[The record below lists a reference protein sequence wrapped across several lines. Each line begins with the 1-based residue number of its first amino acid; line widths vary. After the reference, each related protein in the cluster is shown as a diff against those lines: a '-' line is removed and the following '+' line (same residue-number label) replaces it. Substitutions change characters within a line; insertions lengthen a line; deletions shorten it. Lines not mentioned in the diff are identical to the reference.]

1 MTPLAAGQTIA
12 MTSAANLYSS
22 VINDVIQSVRDSF
35 LDEGI
40 DEGVLTDLKGLW
52 ESKLAASGTI
62 DHTPG
67 GRNSQEAMLD
77 ARQRAMG
84 GGGGGGQAGSSGAA
98 SGTATGAGAAPGGG
112 AVTGSQ
118 LVITDPERLVPVQIT
133 IPAQPGNPQSQ
144 ARALTVQVPAHALS
158 KEGPSA
164 AVLQTL
170 LTQAITSALDL
181 PESHAAK
188 FLQDRINSAFN
199 LR

>member
-1 MTPLAAGQTIA
+1 MTLKLLALAKVC
-12 MTSAANLYSS
+12 S
-22 VINDVIQSVRDSF
+22 VLGNISDVSWHLSKRGSEFENRSTFSF
-35 LDEGI
+35 LD
-40 DEGVLTDLKGLW
+40 K
-52 ESKLAASGTI
+52 
-62 DHTPG
+62 
-67 GRNSQEAMLD
+67 NSLHKNKAC
-77 ARQRAMG
+77 
-84 GGGGGGQAGSSGAA
+84 
-98 SGTATGAGAAPGGG
+98 ATGAGAAPGGG

>member
-1 MTPLAAGQTIA
+1 
-12 MTSAANLYSS
+12 
-22 VINDVIQSVRDSF
+22 
-35 LDEGI
+35 
-40 DEGVLTDLKGLW
+40 
-52 ESKLAASGTI
+52 
-62 DHTPG
+62 
-67 GRNSQEAMLD
+67 MLD
-77 ARQRAMG
+77 ARQRVMG
-84 GGGGGGQAGSSGAA
+84 GQGASSSGAPA
-98 SGTATGAGAAPGGG
+98 AAAGGPGG
-112 AVTGSQ
+112 AVAGSQ

-158 KEGPSA
+158 KESPSSS
-164 AVLQTL
+164 VLQSL

>member
-1 MTPLAAGQTIA
+1 MTLLAAGQTIA

-84 GGGGGGQAGSSGAA
+84 GGGQAGSSGAA
-98 SGTATGAGAAPGGG
+98 SGTAAGAAPGGGG

>member
-1 MTPLAAGQTIA
+1 MTLLAAGQTIA

-84 GGGGGGQAGSSGAA
+84 GGGQAGSSGAA
-98 SGTATGAGAAPGGG
+98 SGTATAGF
-112 AVTGSQ
+112 
-118 LVITDPERLVPVQIT
+118 IFVQ
-133 IPAQPGNPQSQ
+133 
-144 ARALTVQVPAHALS
+144 H
-158 KEGPSA
+158 
-164 AVLQTL
+164 
-170 LTQAITSALDL
+170 
-181 PESHAAK
+181 
-188 FLQDRINSAFN
+188 
-199 LR
+199 LRGF

>member
-1 MTPLAAGQTIA
+1 

-35 LDEGI
+35 LDEGV

-62 DHTPG
+62 DHTP
-67 GRNSQEAMLD
+67 RAPNQEAMLD
-77 ARQRAMG
+77 ARQRVMGGAAAPAPG
-84 GGGGGGQAGSSGAA
+84 GGGAP
-98 SGTATGAGAAPGGG
+98 GAGAAGGGG
-112 AVTGSQ
+112 AVAGSQ

-158 KEGPSA
+158 KESPSSS
-164 AVLQTL
+164 VLQSL

-188 FLQDRINSAFN
+188 FLQDRINTAFS

>member
-1 MTPLAAGQTIA
+1 MTLLAAGQTIA

-62 DHTPG
+62 DHTPAG

-77 ARQRAMG
+77 ARQRAM
-84 GGGGGGQAGSSGAA
+84 GGGGQAGSSGAA